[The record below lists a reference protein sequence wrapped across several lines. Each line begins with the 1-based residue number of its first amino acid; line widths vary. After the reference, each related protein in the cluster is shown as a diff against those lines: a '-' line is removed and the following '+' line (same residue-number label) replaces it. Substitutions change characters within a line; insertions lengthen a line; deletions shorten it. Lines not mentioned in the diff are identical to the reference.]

1 MDCSICCEKF
11 NKTFHS
17 KVECKGCNETDVA
30 CRTCCQTYITTN
42 SSQEA
47 SCMFCKTTWDRDFM
61 NENLTKKFVANELK
75 AHSENILMEQQIS
88 LLPATQPA
96 AIVQKRLNELRIQ
109 IELAIAHRKLLK
121 QQDRE
126 QRELIQAFQL
136 EIARLHDGTST
147 DDSNK
152 SVNFTV
158 KCPLDNCNGFL
169 DSKYVCMMCDT
180 KICKDCMEK
189 KGEDHQCDEDLKNT
203 VKAIRKDSKPCPSC
217 GENISKIDG
226 CDHMWCVSC
235 HKQFSWRTGAII
247 QGSNHNPE
255 YFRWMRET
263 GQSIRPSETGRQ
275 VVCGVEITDRSVY
288 DIMTKI
294 FPTHDTLHAIF
305 NCVYRLYRHIQWNV
319 RQVETY
325 REPMYQREL
334 EQLRVRYL
342 LNKIDKQDWKKT
354 LQKMNKRNSK
364 DVAYHNIWKLA
375 ETVFGSMIEEIISND
390 QNNSTPIEYVKIA
403 KTALKFKQYINEQFI
418 KTLNTFGATSC
429 PGISTGWR
437 ETPNYKA
444 YQKEQLNHDEAAAN
458 AGLQNGEP
466 HVYPRRNTDEWT
478 LIYLNKIESMWLPGR
493 CVTLTDY
500 DPADLATTLEIGQ
513 RLLGV

>member
-61 NENLTKKFVANELK
+61 NENLTKKFVGNELK

-189 KGEDHQCDEDLKNT
+189 KGEDHHCDEDLKNT

-263 GQSIRPSETGRQ
+263 GQTIRPSETGRQ
-275 VVCGVEITDRSVY
+275 IVCGVEITDRSVY

-294 FPTHDTLHAIF
+294 FPTPLEDAAPIIP
-305 NCVYRLYRHIQWNV
+305 HILIRPFWLAFSSHQWFFAWIA
-319 RQVETY
+319 
-325 REPMYQREL
+325 
-334 EQLRVRYL
+334 L
-342 LNKIDKQDWKKT
+342 L
-354 LQKMNKRNSK
+354 
-364 DVAYHNIWKLA
+364 
-375 ETVFGSMIEEIISND
+375 
-390 QNNSTPIEYVKIA
+390 
-403 KTALKFKQYINEQFI
+403 
-418 KTLNTFGATSC
+418 
-429 PGISTGWR
+429 
-437 ETPNYKA
+437 
-444 YQKEQLNHDEAAAN
+444 
-458 AGLQNGEP
+458 
-466 HVYPRRNTDEWT
+466 
-478 LIYLNKIESMWLPGR
+478 
-493 CVTLTDY
+493 
-500 DPADLATTLEIGQ
+500 
-513 RLLGV
+513 